1 MLIFVGVLSVVCSGL
16 LAYFGH
22 KVLKLKPN
30 YQTEK
35 TLGGYYVR
43 FLDYSE
49 ANRLKR
55 NRLYGAI
62 LIIASLL
69 FIGIGICT
77 IFTVFRGIVN

>member
-1 MLIFVGVLSVVCSGL
+1 MNVLLIFGGVLSVICSGL
-16 LAYFGH
+16 FAYFGY

-43 FLDYSE
+43 FLDYGE

-55 NRLYGAI
+55 NRLYGSI
-62 LIIASLL
+62 LFVVSLL

-77 IFTVFRGIVN
+77 IFTVF